1 MKKTLAATAAAL
13 LLATSAQAGLVNG
26 GFEQPLIAPNTWAPI
41 HDSLVDGWSTTA
53 TDGMIELWHQPYG
66 GVPAYEGNQFA
77 ELNANQVSTLF
88 QDAAGIAAGSV
99 VGWQFAHRGRAGVD
113 TMNFVLTDLGADN
126 LAGGGD
132 DTQLFSLQVS
142 TGNTAWSFHSGS
154 GIVALGNTVRF
165 SFVSVSAAGGSL
177 SVGNFLDA
185 ADFGVGVGRVP
196 EPGSLALVGLALAG
210 AGAVS
215 RRRKA
220 A

>member
-1 MKKTLAATAAAL
+1 MKKTLAATATAL
-13 LLATSAQAGLVNG
+13 LLATSAQAGLINS
-26 GFEQPLIAPNTWAPI
+26 GFEQPAIAPNTWSPI
-41 HDSLVDGWSTTA
+41 HQSLVPGWRTTA
-53 TDGMIELWHQPYG
+53 TDGVIEFWHQPYG

-88 QDAAGIAAGSV
+88 QDAAGIAGGSI

-113 TMNFVLTDLGADN
+113 TMNFVLADLGADN
-126 LAGGGD
+126 AAGGGD

-165 SFVSVSAAGGSL
+165 SFVSVAAAGGSL
-177 SVGNFLDA
+177 SVGNFLGA

-210 AGAVS
+210 AGALS
-215 RRRKA
+215 RRKTA
-220 A
+220 

>member
-13 LLATSAQAGLVNG
+13 LLATSAHAGLVNG
-26 GFEQPLIAPNTWAPI
+26 SFEQPVIAANTWAPI
-41 HDSLVDGWSTTA
+41 HESLVNGWETTA
-53 TDGMIELWHQPYG
+53 TDGMIEFWHQPYG
-66 GVPAYEGNQFA
+66 GVPAYDGNQFA

-88 QDAAGIAAGSV
+88 QDAAGIAAGSI

-113 TMNFVLTDLGADN
+113 TMDFVLTDLGADN

-165 SFVSVSAAGGSL
+165 SFVSVAAAGGSL

-196 EPGSLALVGLALAG
+196 EPGTLALAGLALAG
-210 AGAVS
+210 VGALS
-215 RRRKA
+215 RRKA